1 MEQVVAT
8 ATVHNLLVVV
18 VLKVMA
24 LETKVV
30 DMLLA
35 NRDLDKLTIPMAVDC
50 KAANKAEDMEDN
62 KAEDMEDNKAVD
74 MEDNK
79 AVEINKAVVM
89 VVEIKTT
96 ATTKGKIFVF
106 VLSVWFI

>member
-96 ATTKGKIFVF
+96 ATTKGKIFF
-106 VLSVWFI
+106 FCLSVWFI

>member
-1 MEQVVAT
+1 
-8 ATVHNLLVVV
+8 VHNLLVVV

-50 KAANKAEDMEDN
+50 KAVNKAEDMADNKAEDMEDN
-62 KAEDMEDNKAVD
+62 KAED

-96 ATTKGKIFVF
+96 ATTKGKIFF
-106 VLSVWFI
+106 FCLSVWFI